1 MNITE
6 LITIPNIVFALIIAE
21 RIFAIFNYFKNPQIQ
36 SDKNDLLINSSITSL
51 KESVDHLKNND
62 LHTIQKTLEM
72 HENSMKLLAIETAK
86 LQTIIDERVPKKTN

>member
-21 RIFAIFNYFKNPQIQ
+21 RIFAIFSYFKNPQIQ
-36 SDKNDLLINSSITSL
+36 SDKNDLLLNSNVTSL
-51 KESVDHLKNND
+51 KEAVQHLKDND

-72 HENSMKLLAIETAK
+72 HENSMKFLAIETAK